1 MKIYLYNTSGITG
14 NKKAALTPWLKRGA
28 CGQVGL
34 LVIAIAPYWNIN
46 KSISP
51 RLVEILLCKN
61 YIL

>member
-34 LVIAIAPYWNIN
+34 LVIQVPGVNSVRRNKKEKKKKNKENI
-46 KSISP
+46 
-51 RLVEILLCKN
+51 
-61 YIL
+61 